1 MNSISN
7 VVINTFR
14 PKTLSASFVPVLVG
28 SFLYPS
34 HFQPV
39 LMLSL
44 LFTVICLQMG
54 TNFINDALDFT
65 KGADNKNRIGPMRMV
80 QAGLLT
86 TKQIYQLGLLL
97 FATSLVTAI
106 PFIEAG
112 GSSFLIL
119 LLVSIV
125 LGYCYTGGPLP
136 LAYRGLGEVF
146 VFLFFG
152 IAATVS
158 AMYLQIHTVPFMG
171 WIAGAI
177 VGLHSVVMIAIN
189 NLRDRE
195 TDKLAHKRTLA
206 VRFGDGFAKTEIIF
220 CILSPYL
227 LTLLWI
233 NHGNYLAAFLPFLSL
248 PLALHLIK
256 NIYQTPP
263 SPIYNSF
270 LAQGGLLHILFSTL
284 MVIGA
289 RV

>member
-1 MNSISN
+1 MNTIPQ
-7 VVINTFR
+7 VFINTFR
-14 PKTLSASFVPVLVG
+14 PKTLSASLVPVFVG
-28 SFLYPS
+28 SFLFPS
-34 HFQPV
+34 NFQPV

-65 KGADNKNRIGPMRMV
+65 KGADTKNRIGPLRMV

-112 GSSFLIL
+112 GFSYLFL
-119 LLVSIV
+119 LLLSIV

-158 AMYLQIHTVPFMG
+158 ATYLQMHQIPFMG

-177 VGLHSVVMIAIN
+177 VGLHSVVMISIN

-195 TDKLAHKRTLA
+195 TDKLANKRTLA
-206 VRFGDGFAKTEIIF
+206 VRFGERFGKLEIIF
-220 CILSPYL
+220 CILCPYL
-227 LTLLWI
+227 LTLLWL
-233 NHGNYLAAFLPFLSL
+233 NDGLYLAAFVPYLSL
-248 PLALHLIK
+248 PLALHLAK
-256 NIYQTPP
+256 SIYRTPP
-263 SPIYNSF
+263 SPIYNTY
-270 LAQGGLLHILFSTL
+270 LAQGGLLHILFAML
-284 MVIGA
+284 MLVGA
-289 RV
+289 RL

>member
-1 MNSISN
+1 MISISQ

-14 PKTLSASFVPVLVG
+14 PKTLSASFVPVMVG
-28 SFLYPS
+28 TFLFPS
-34 HFQPV
+34 NFQPV

-119 LLVSIV
+119 TLLSIV

-136 LAYRGLGEVF
+136 LAYKGLGEVF

-158 AMYLQIHTVPFMG
+158 AIYLQLHSIPFMG

-177 VGLHSVVMIAIN
+177 VGFHSVVMIAVN

-195 TDKLAHKRTLA
+195 NDKLANKKTLA
-206 VRFGDGFAKTEIIF
+206 VRLGERFGKSEIIF
-220 CILSPYL
+220 CVLAPYL
-227 LTLLWI
+227 LTLLWL
-233 NHGNYLAAFLPFLSL
+233 NQGNYLAALLPYLSL
-248 PLALHLIK
+248 PLALQLSK
-256 NIYQTPP
+256 NIYKTPP
-263 SPIYNSF
+263 SPIYNSY

>member
-1 MNSISN
+1 
-7 VVINTFR
+7 
-14 PKTLSASFVPVLVG
+14 
-28 SFLYPS
+28 
-34 HFQPV
+34 
-39 LMLSL
+39 
-44 LFTVICLQMG
+44 
-54 TNFINDALDFT
+54 
-65 KGADNKNRIGPMRMV
+65 GADNKNRIGPIRMV

-112 GSSFLIL
+112 GPPFLIL
-119 LLVSIV
+119 LIVSIFF
-125 LGYCYTGGPLP
+125 GYCYTGGPLP

-152 IAATVS
+152 VVATVS
-158 AMYLQIHTVPFMG
+158 AIYLQIHSIPFMG
-171 WIAGAI
+171 FVAGAI
-177 VGLHSVVMIAIN
+177 VGFHSVVMIAIN

-195 TDKLAHKRTLA
+195 TDKLANKRTLA
-206 VRFGDGFAKTEIIF
+206 VRFGESFAKTEIIF
-220 CILSPYL
+220 CILAPFI

-233 NHGNYLAAFLPFLSL
+233 NQGNYLAAFLPYLSL
-248 PLALHLIK
+248 PLALHLTK
-256 NIYQTPP
+256 NIYMTPP

-289 RV
+289 RL